1 MPSDNTLGQ
10 PPEAKLDNFGNGN
23 AEHGR
28 EQATALLTAH
38 SGTQAEIDS
47 RPSLTCGDLPMRWPV
62 GDAGHIAAAIYRASY
77 LPQQEV
83 AIVATLALL
92 SGIAG
97 RAYRTPTGATLSQY
111 YLLVAPTGS
120 GKDAIHKLIPQVLR
134 NVGIPQ
140 ADRFAVSERFVSA
153 PALHRRLL
161 EKPGFLALHP
171 EFGKR
176 LVTISSPRAQGGHDQ
191 QFGDKLTE
199 AYEKEYME
207 GIYRS
212 NPADCVPGVEWPA
225 LSFLGETTPHTFYRA
240 LTIEMMEDGFYSRFL
255 TVLVTSER
263 PVSNR
268 RASLDL
274 YGSAWEALH
283 PLVSKSIEINDTPPF
298 KPIQVEY
305 LNSRASMHLDDF
317 EEECRQR
324 INHANKGDD
333 AFGAAVWN
341 RAHLKALKISSLLAV
356 ADNCVEPKISLHHAS
371 WAIDLVRRDAR
382 AFMEKVESGD
392 VGDGD
397 DVRQKKVM
405 EICLKILQGK
415 IKDKNPK
422 LYSDGI
428 VTRRVLTTN
437 TSRLAPFKNHPLK
450 ATKAL
455 DETIRSLLDSGAL
468 MLVDKHKAVEAYGEH
483 GKCYRV
489 LDLDDHS

>member
-1 MPSDNTLGQ
+1 MPSNNNIGQ
-10 PPEAKLDNFGNGN
+10 PSEATLDNFQEPSVQHGKVVAESLIAACN
-23 AEHGR
+23 A
-28 EQATALLTAH
+28 A
-38 SGTQAEIDS
+38 QAEIGIN
-47 RPSLTCGDLPMRWPV
+47 PSLTDDDLPMRWPA
-62 GDAGHIAAAIYRASY
+62 GDAGHIAAALYRASY

-134 NVGIPQ
+134 SVGIAQ

-153 PALHRRLL
+153 PALHRRIL
-161 EKPGFLALHP
+161 EQPGFLALHP

-212 NPADCVPGVEWPA
+212 NPDDCVAGVEWPA

-274 YGSAWEALH
+274 FGNAWESLH
-283 PLVSKSIEINDTPPF
+283 PLISKAIEINDTPPF
-298 KPIQVEY
+298 KPIEVGY
-305 LNSRASMHLDDF
+305 VNASAWTHLDNF

-324 INHANKGDD
+324 INHANKGED

-356 ADNCVEPKISLHHAS
+356 ADNCEEPRISRQHAA
-371 WAIDLVRRDAR
+371 WAIDLVRRDAQT
-382 AFMEKVESGD
+382 FMEKVNSGD

-422 LYSDGI
+422 LSPEGI
-428 VTRRVLTTN
+428 VTRRVLQTN

-455 DETIRSLLDSGAL
+455 DETIRSLLDTGAL
-468 MLVDKHKAVEAYGEH
+468 MQVEPHKAVEVYGEH

-489 LDLDDHS
+489 LDVDDHS